1 MPGTSATDESG
12 NDLNM
17 ALTSGIDV
25 SARKNFKNAAK
36 TVMNSVKAAGAI
48 SESTIGLDGKLTTS
62 NNRVVLL
69 PDEKKNSQESI
80 ATGGGVGGH
89 QSHHNNQPNDLNRFD
104 DVICDTDADGDVDEA
119 VNPVNVAFEEVDID
133 KIETATADVI
143 VNEYPVDCFPE
154 KWYECFPW
162 CLKETPFA
170 LKWRELRYH
179 SYNLVENKYF
189 ETVCI
194 TLILISSMTLVST
207 S

>member
-1 MPGTSATDESG
+1 MPGTSAVDEGG

-48 SESTIGLDGKLTTS
+48 SESTIGVDGKLTA
-62 NNRVVLL
+62 NNNGNRVVLL
-69 PDEKKNSQESI
+69 PDDTKNSKESI
-80 ATGGGVGGH
+80 DRLNT
-89 QSHHNNQPNDLNRFD
+89 NQPNDLNRFD
-104 DVICDTDADGDVDEA
+104 DVICATDADGNVDEA
-119 VNPVNVAFEEVDID
+119 VNPVNVAFEEIDMD

-143 VNEYPVDCFPE
+143 LNEYPVDCFPD
-154 KWYECFPW
+154 KWYERCPW
-162 CLKETPFA
+162 CLEETPFM

-189 ETVCI
+189 ETLCI
-194 TLILISSMTLVST
+194 TLILISSMTLVSA